1 MMRSMMDGIWNN
13 RVEPHGEIT
22 EKRQTVRKDGTQSQG
37 AKAGTT
43 ERTQPSQPSC
53 QNFNLKSERKIEK
66 MAKKKLQKLFA
77 ILLAGSMTMGIAS
90 TAALAVEYDLEQGS
104 VYVDN
109 DQDGEGD
116 YSWQK
121 TRDEVTKDTADRTY
135 VKEDTSNDG
144 KIIINQGVD
153 SKSGSEKEATT
164 NTVQVGENVQGV
176 TITLDDVNVQ
186 AGEGES
192 AVEIGA
198 GSNVQIEVSGENI
211 LKGGTNGAGI
221 AVPGKVVLDDTVPDE
236 AEPGDAV
243 LNLSSDKA
251 GGTLTAIGNGGVN
264 TETTSGAGIGGTA
277 SQGTSGIINIEGLKG
292 LTAEGYGIHASGIG
306 SALDGSSGAITITD
320 STVDKVTGGF
330 EENELQSKYGNSD
343 PEGGAAIGGGG
354 KGGTCGDITITDS
367 TISSAHGGSKATAIG
382 GSCWADVGNITITDS
397 VLKNVVGGSSSAGI
411 GVGRVSTSNDGDSA
425 YKANANITIT
435 GSTVKV
441 TGGEYGAGIGTG
453 YNGNSIGN
461 QKDKSLKDQVLAPTT
476 ITIKDST
483 VTAIGGNG
491 GAGIGGGYKGW
502 NTDITIQGGTVYAQS
517 GVVHNAD
524 ENGDSR
530 YGMSV
535 YTERVK
541 NGASAIGTGA
551 NGSGKFE
558 GGKITIDGDAKVIA
572 VSNGG
577 KWAIDLTCDVSGV
590 VSGYQNMFLSD
601 GSETTY
607 SGEQVKNPVDV
618 CETVPYKNE
627 YVVYMNGQKIVLPA
641 NFLCAAVTTGGADG
655 VFHTTN
661 EDGTWYFSHYGTVG
675 SDSEEDRAAYGK
687 ADTVEKLGT
696 VTVEMT
702 VTGDLAANSYLHVAL
717 RPNSEVPPPV
727 PTPGPGPGT
736 DPGTDPDPDPG
747 TDPDE
752 DTPTIDIPDGDVP
765 LTDIPTTD
773 IPTTD
778 IPDEDEPLTDIPTTD
793 IPDEDVPLSDVPKT
807 GDMSAL
813 WLALSALSGTGLA
826 GVSLLGRKKQDEE

>member
-1 MMRSMMDGIWNN
+1 MMDGIWNN

-109 DQDGEGD
+109 DQNGEGD

-121 TRDEVTKDTADRTY
+121 TRDEVTKDTAGRTY
-135 VKEDTSNDG
+135 VKKDTSNDG

-221 AVPGKVVLDDTVPDE
+221 AVPRTAALTLGGE
-236 AEPGDAV
+236 
-243 LNLSSDKA
+243 
-251 GGTLTAIGNGGVN
+251 GTLTAIGNARQNGTG
-264 TETTSGAGIGGTA
+264 SGAGIGGTE
-277 SQGTSGIINIEGLKG
+277 SQGDSGTILIDGLKTKDEAGQTHG
-292 LTAEGYGIHASGIG
+292 LTAEGYGEHAAGIG
-306 SALDGSSGAITITD
+306 SAFNGSSGKITIKD
-320 STVDKVTGGF
+320 STIDKVAGGF
-330 EENELQSKYGNSD
+330 VSSKLQSDYGNDD

-382 GSCWADVGNITITDS
+382 GSCWADAGNITITNSTLDD
-397 VLKNVVGGSSSAGI
+397 VVGGSSSAGI

-425 YKANANITIT
+425 HKANANITIT

-453 YNGNSIGN
+453 YNGDSVGN
-461 QKDKSLKDQVLAPTT
+461 KNQDDKLASTK
-476 ITIKDST
+476 ITIEDSN

-502 NTDITIQGGTVYAQS
+502 NTNVTITGGKVYAQG
-517 GVVHNAD
+517 GVLGNKNV
-524 ENGDSR
+524 R
-530 YGMSV
+530 
-535 YTERVK
+535 TQ

-551 NGSGKFE
+551 NGSGQFE
-558 GGKITIDGDAKVIA
+558 GGKITIDKTAQVIA

-577 KWAIDLTCDVSGV
+577 KWAIDLSCDVTGV
-590 VSGYQNMFLSD
+590 APAYQNMFLSD

-702 VTGDLAANSYLHVAL
+702 VTREDLAANSYLHVAL

-752 DTPTIDIPDGDVP
+752 DTPTIDIPDGDAP

-793 IPDEDVPLSDVPKT
+793 IPDEDVPLSDIPKT
-807 GDMSAL
+807 GDISAL
-813 WLALSALSGTGLA
+813 WLALAALSGTGLA

>member
-1 MMRSMMDGIWNN
+1 
-13 RVEPHGEIT
+13 
-22 EKRQTVRKDGTQSQG
+22 
-37 AKAGTT
+37 
-43 ERTQPSQPSC
+43 
-53 QNFNLKSERKIEK
+53 
-66 MAKKKLQKLFA
+66 MAKRKLQKLLA
-77 ILLAGSMTMGIAS
+77 VLLAGSMTMGVAS
-90 TAALAVEYDLEQGS
+90 TAAFAVEYDLEKGS

-109 DQDGEGD
+109 DQDKKGD

-121 TRDEVTKDTADRTY
+121 TSNEDTKETAKRTY
-135 VKEDTSNDG
+135 VDEDTENEG
-144 KIIINQGVD
+144 KIVINQGSD
-153 SKSGSEKEATT
+153 DTKTGSKKEATS
-164 NTVQVGENVQGV
+164 NTVQVGKNVQDV

-251 GGTLTAIGNGGVN
+251 GGTLTAIGNGGVDAKG
-264 TETTSGAGIGGTA
+264 TSGAGIGGTKEN
-277 SQGTSGIINIEGLKG
+277 GTSGKINIDSLHG
-292 LTAEGYGIHASGIG
+292 LTAEGYGEHAAGIG
-306 SALDGSSGAITITD
+306 SAFNGSSGKITIKD
-320 STVDKVTGGF
+320 STIDKVAGGF
-330 EENELQSKYGNSD
+330 VSSKLQSDYGNDD

-354 KGGTCGDITITDS
+354 KGGTCGDITIDKT
-367 TISSAHGGSKATAIG
+367 TISDAYGGSKATAIG
-382 GSCWADVGNITITDS
+382 GSCWADAGNITITNSTLDE
-397 VLKNVVGGSSSAGI
+397 VVGGSSSAGI
-411 GVGRVSTSNDGDSA
+411 GVGRVSTSNRGDSA

-453 YNGNSIGN
+453 YNSDSIGN
-461 QKDKSLKDQVLAPTT
+461 QKDKGLKDQVLAPTT

-483 VTAIGGNG
+483 VTAVGGNG

-502 NTDITIQGGTVYAQS
+502 NTNVTITGGKVYAQG
-517 GVVHNAD
+517 GVLDDKDV
-524 ENGDSR
+524 R
-530 YGMSV
+530 
-535 YTERVK
+535 TQ

-551 NGSGKFE
+551 NGSGQFK
-558 GGKITIDGDAKVIA
+558 GGKITTDKTAQVIA

-577 KWAIDLTCDVSGV
+577 KWAIDLSCNVNGV
-590 VSGYQNMFLSD
+590 APAYQNMFLSLD
-601 GSETTY
+601 SETTW
-607 SGEQVKNPVDV
+607 SGEQSKNAVDECV
-618 CETVPYKNE
+618 TVDYKNKNG
-627 YVVYMNGQKIVLPA
+627 YTVIMNGYTIVLPA
-641 NFLCAAVTTGGADG
+641 DFLCAAVTTGGVEG
-655 VFHTTN
+655 EFRTVN
-661 EDGTWYFSHYGTVG
+661 EDGTWYFSHYGSVASAQKNYAGATTA
-675 SDSEEDRAAYGK
+675 EA
-687 ADTVEKLGT
+687 LGA
-696 VTVEMT
+696 VVLDMT
-702 VTGDLAANSYLHVAL
+702 VTGNLAANSYLHVAL
-717 RPNSEVPPPV
+717 RPNSQVPPPV

-747 TDPDE
+747 TDPDPDPGTDPDPDPGTDPDE
-752 DTPTIDIPDGDVP
+752 DTPTIDIPDGDAP

-793 IPDEDVPLSDVPKT
+793 IPDEDEPLTDIPTTDIPDEDVPLSDIPKT
-807 GDMSAL
+807 GDISAL
-813 WLALSALSGTGLA
+813 WLALAALSGTGLA

>member
-1 MMRSMMDGIWNN
+1 MMDGIWNN

-22 EKRQTVRKDGTQSQG
+22 EKRQTARKDGTQSQG

-109 DQDGEGD
+109 DQDEKGD

-135 VKEDTSNDG
+135 VKKDTSNDG

-251 GGTLTAIGNGGVN
+251 GGTLTAIGNAGQN
-264 TETTSGAGIGGTA
+264 ETGSGAGIGGTA

-292 LTAEGYGIHASGIG
+292 LTAEGYGIHAAGIG
-306 SALDGSSGAITITD
+306 SALNGNSGAITITNSVID
-320 STVDKVTGGF
+320 EVAGGF

-382 GSCWADVGNITITDS
+382 GSCWADAGNITITNSTLDD
-397 VLKNVVGGSSSAGI
+397 VVGGSSSAGI
-411 GVGRVSTSNDGDSA
+411 GVGRVNQDSA
-425 YKANANITIT
+425 GADANITIRN
-435 GSTVKV
+435 STVKV

-461 QKDKSLKDQVLAPTT
+461 QKDKGLKDQVLAPTT

-502 NTDITIQGGTVYAQS
+502 NTNVTITGGKVCAQG

-524 ENGDSR
+524 ENGDGR

-551 NGSGKFE
+551 NGSGQFK
-558 GGKITIDGDAKVIA
+558 GGKITTDKTAQVIA

-577 KWAIDLTCDVSGV
+577 KWAIDLSCNVNGV
-590 VSGYQNMFLSD
+590 APAYQNMFLSLD
-601 GSETTY
+601 SETTW
-607 SGEQVKNPVDV
+607 SGEQSKNAVDECV
-618 CETVPYKNE
+618 TVDYKNKNG
-627 YVVYMNGQKIVLPA
+627 YTVIMNGYTIVLPA
-641 NFLCAAVTTGGADG
+641 DFLCAAVTTGGVEG
-655 VFHTTN
+655 EFRTVN
-661 EDGTWYFSHYGTVG
+661 EDGTWYFSHYGSVASAQKNYAGATTA
-675 SDSEEDRAAYGK
+675 EA
-687 ADTVEKLGT
+687 LGA
-696 VTVEMT
+696 VVLDMT
-702 VTGDLAANSYLHVAL
+702 VTGNLAANSYLHVAL
-717 RPNSEVPPPV
+717 RPNSKVPPPV

-747 TDPDE
+747 TDPDPDPGTDPDE
-752 DTPTIDIPDGDVP
+752 DTPTIDIPDGDA
-765 LTDIPTTD
+765 
-773 IPTTD
+773 
-778 IPDEDEPLTDIPTTD
+778 PLTDIPTTD
-793 IPDEDVPLSDVPKT
+793 IPDEDVPLSDIPKT
-807 GDMSAL
+807 GDISAL